1 MRWFVEQSALIQGFI
16 ATLFT
21 YGVTAAGAAVV
32 LAIRCVNKK
41 VLDVMM
47 SFSAGVMI
55 AASYWSL
62 LEPAFAL
69 AKELDKNAA
78 VTVTLGFFMG
88 GLFIVASDI
97 LLEKRMVTDYK
108 EERFKR
114 CILLIT
120 AVTMHNVPEG
130 LAIGVAFGC
139 AGICGG
145 REAVTA
151 AIMLAVG
158 IGIQNIPEGICV
170 AMPLRRE
177 GISRAKSFLAGQFSG
192 MVEPIAGV
200 LGALFA
206 LTVQSAL
213 PMALSFSAGAMIAVV
228 CSELIPESFKDNKH
242 LSTAGVLAGF
252 VVMMLLDVSF

>member
-1 MRWFVEQSALIQGFI
+1 
-16 ATLFT
+16 
-21 YGVTAAGAAVV
+21 
-32 LAIRCVNKK
+32 
-41 VLDVMM
+41 
-47 SFSAGVMI
+47 
-55 AASYWSL
+55 
-62 LEPAFAL
+62 
-69 AKELDKNAA
+69 
-78 VTVTLGFFMG
+78 MG

-108 EERFKR
+108 EEGFKR

-158 IGIQNIPEGICV
+158 IGIQNFPEGICV

-242 LSTAGVLAGF
+242 LSTVGVLAGF

>member
-108 EERFKR
+108 EEGFKR

-145 REAVTA
+145 REAVTV

-158 IGIQNIPEGICV
+158 IEFSGRDLCGNATQTGRDKQGEKLSGWTIFWNGRADSRCIGGIIR
-170 AMPLRRE
+170 AY
-177 GISRAKSFLAGQFSG
+177 RAKRASDGA
-192 MVEPIAGV
+192 V
-200 LGALFA
+200 LFCRSNDRCCVFGTDTGIF
-206 LTVQSAL
+206 
-213 PMALSFSAGAMIAVV
+213 
-228 CSELIPESFKDNKH
+228 
-242 LSTAGVLAGF
+242 
-252 VVMMLLDVSF
+252 